1 MLDSFDLY
9 TYTNDWK
16 SENNT
21 LGTDFNLYST
31 LEDAIQD
38 TNAWTYCNY
47 DDPNVGMFRD
57 CGPTGPVAS
66 QWTHRTWAWQPAS
79 FYLQTVYGSSLG
91 DVLFFGDSR
100 NVSNSDLTCLRMASV
115 GN

>member
-9 TYTNDWK
+9 SYTDYWRNE
-16 SENNT
+16 SNI

-31 LEDAIQD
+31 FEDAIQD

-47 DDPNVGMFRD
+47 DAPDVGMFRD
-57 CGPTGPVAS
+57 CGPDGAVGA

-79 FYLQTVYGSSLG
+79 FYLLAGVCSFCRSCRVVLPFSCLVGS
-91 DVLFFGDSR
+91 
-100 NVSNSDLTCLRMASV
+100 VSTPQDFIVSD
-115 GN
+115 